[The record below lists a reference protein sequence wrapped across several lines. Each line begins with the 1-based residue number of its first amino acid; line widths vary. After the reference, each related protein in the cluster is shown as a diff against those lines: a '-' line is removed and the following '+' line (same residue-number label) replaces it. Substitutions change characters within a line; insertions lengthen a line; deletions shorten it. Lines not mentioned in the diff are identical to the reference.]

1 MFHLNLGKFE
11 EKVQKKENE
20 RQMWKE
26 RESEGKKRFKLNK
39 FLLHAS
45 QDLFVLISIH
55 ASQYLFLI

>member
-39 FLLHAS
+39 FLLHVS
-45 QDLFVLISIH
+45 QDLFILISIH